1 MNTSDIKE
9 VVLRVN
15 GTDAL
20 KKIEELNKRLKTAR
34 ENKEQLEAAHSKG
47 ETWSDKEKKSLAR
60 YTKEIEAAERQLK
73 NMHAR
78 SEEVRRT
85 LNNLGGA
92 NLKDLGRT
100 LKSMQAALNSG
111 KVARGSKEWDTLTA
125 AIRRTK
131 EEIAKVRDEQKA
143 ATSMTSRIQKLSNDW
158 MGFVT
163 TMQGTIAAL
172 TGVKAVLNTAVQD
185 YAAMEEEMA
194 GVRKYTGLADEEV
207 KALNEDFK
215 KMDTRTARERLNQLA
230 GDAGRLG
237 ITARQEILDF
247 VEAADMINVALGE
260 DLGEDAVKN
269 IGKLADVFG
278 DKQRMG
284 LKQSMLSTA
293 SAINELAQSSSASEP
308 YILDFTARLAATG
321 RTAGLTQAQI
331 MGLASGFDQSKM
343 DCEKAA
349 TALTKVFTKLMQ
361 DPAKAA
367 RVAGLEVKAFTELV
381 RTDANA
387 ALLQFARGL
396 SKYDRIG
403 MTQALADLKVTGA
416 GVSDALKLLA
426 SDTDRFREAQELAA
440 RAFREGTSVQKE
452 FAVQNNTVQAG
463 LDKAR
468 KRFHEV
474 SVELGERLMPV
485 ASGMLSVTGTFMRA
499 LNVIIGYM
507 ATHKAMLTQATVVL
521 AAYAAGV
528 ALSSVRWREYLSTKL
543 LAMAAEKAHM
553 VLVRAQIALSAL
565 WSAAT
570 ALLRGNLVR
579 ATAAFRMFCAAM
591 SANPLGAL
599 LTMLALVGVAV
610 YNLCTRTKKLTAEQ
624 QRLKDTAADLADVEK
639 RVADSTAAQI
649 ADIRMLDAVMRDNNR
664 SMDDR
669 RRAAERLNSIIP
681 GYNAQI
687 DASTGKIRA
696 NTAALNDHIAALK
709 KEAMAKALGE
719 KLADLAGQELVNTE
733 SLRRRQTA
741 VRRRQDKISVLKAEA
756 PAGLI
761 DYMMD
766 GGRWQGEETAKRFK
780 LDGFTGKNGWS
791 KWWFKFRQ
799 LSKSLAEA
807 EGWADEQEKVVAKL
821 QDRSRKLIDTAK
833 GMGVDVAA
841 GVQSGGTGTGSGGG
855 ATGGSSYGGTGEV
868 KESERKA
875 AARLK
880 EKEVE
885 ARLRREEAELAA
897 RFAAG
902 QIETW
907 EDYRTRLYETDKK
920 AIEDKKRLWQKGDSE
935 LLDLDKELA
944 ELERKHRQDGAAWSL
959 RQEDID
965 FEQRQRAA
973 KQRYYRE
980 NLAEEEH
987 QAELDRL
994 TLDHLRVRRDFL
1006 RDPANRAKPEDVRA
1020 ADEAYEA
1027 EEARQAHDRELRR
1040 LEAIR
1045 KLKEQYMR
1053 KSAQERMDYELAVL
1067 DRLYPEELRKT
1078 EEYLRMRQAI
1088 EEKYRGADGKGGEL
1102 GEERKAG
1109 AQAALKLAGYDD
1121 GRWQQRK
1128 GGGSAGGE
1136 WGGAFVSVVDSVSEI
1151 RRAEETYR
1159 RLRELREQ
1167 DKISVADYNAAC
1179 AELDK
1184 GRYDRLQAVAQAA
1197 YASVSAVMSSA
1208 SQLMQANAS
1217 LEEAKVTAR
1226 YDREIEAAGS
1236 STKKGKQLEE
1246 QKQKE
1251 LAAIKTRYN
1260 KRAMAVEL
1268 AQAVAQTALNAIMA
1282 YGAMAKIPVVGP
1294 ALGIAA
1300 AAAATAAGML
1310 QIATIKKQHEAEA
1323 AGYYG
1328 GGFTGGTRWRRE
1340 AGVVHEGEFVAN
1352 HLAVRNPNVLPV
1364 LRLIDHAQRTN
1375 TVASL
1380 TADDVSRAIGSP
1392 SPDPV
1397 RGGGDA
1403 AAAPLPQAA
1412 PAGTAIE
1419 GALTRLSDRLDEG
1432 IAAYVVIDG
1441 PDGLHRQYTR
1451 YQRMLAR
1458 K

>member
-15 GTDAL
+15 GTDAM

-78 SEEVRRT
+78 GEEVRRT

-92 NLKDLGRT
+92 NLKDLSRT

-143 ATSMTSRIQKLSNDW
+143 AASMSERFASWGNKWVGI
-158 MGFVT
+158 T
-163 TMQGTIAAL
+163 TTISTAVASL

-278 DKQRMG
+278 DKQKVG
-284 LKQSMLSTA
+284 LKPAMLSTA

-381 RTDANA
+381 GTDANA
-387 ALLQFARGL
+387 ALLQFAQGL

-468 KRFHEV
+468 KSFHDV

-485 ASGMLSVTGTFMRA
+485 ASGMLSVTGTFMRVLLTLINYVMEHKRTIAYVTTA
-499 LNVIIGYM
+499 LILYTAVVNASTAADKVKVFWNEKVLASLKRLYAVLLAHPWAMVIAVLAAFIGHM
-507 ATHKAMLTQATVVL
+507 QDAAAASARLADGQDRLNKLRTASASAIKAEEGEMQQLLAIARDENRSKADRETAIRKLNEISPEYLGNLSLETINTDEATQATLRYVKALRLKKQIEMATEDIHDLQQKQANANVDAYDNGNILDKAGNGLRLVWSDFTRYLSSKGLYLGGFHSDFRAEFEKWGQDL
-521 AAYAAGV
+521 AASY
-528 ALSSVRWREYLSTKL
+528 
-543 LAMAAEKAHM
+543 
-553 VLVRAQIALSAL
+553 Q
-565 WSAAT
+565 
-570 ALLRGNLVR
+570 
-579 ATAAFRMFCAAM
+579 
-591 SANPLGAL
+591 
-599 LTMLALVGVAV
+599 
-610 YNLCTRTKKLTAEQ
+610 
-624 QRLKDTAADLADVEK
+624 
-639 RVADSTAAQI
+639 
-649 ADIRMLDAVMRDNNR
+649 
-664 SMDDR
+664 
-669 RRAAERLNSIIP
+669 P
-681 GYNAQI
+681 GI
-687 DASTGKIRA
+687 DQ
-696 NTAALNDHIAALK
+696 LE
-709 KEAMAKALGE
+709 EAIKGWT
-719 KLADLAGQELVNTE
+719 DELVSLETE
-733 SLRRRQTA
+733 
-741 VRRRQDKISVLKAEA
+741 
-756 PAGLI
+756 AGN
-761 DYMMD
+761 
-766 GGRWQGEETAKRFK
+766 A
-780 LDGFTGKNGWS
+780 GKKKPN
-791 KWWFKFRQ
+791 
-799 LSKSLAEA
+799 
-807 EGWADEQEKVVAKL
+807 
-821 QDRSRKLIDTAK
+821 
-833 GMGVDVAA
+833 
-841 GVQSGGTGTGSGGG
+841 

-897 RFAAG
+897 QFAAG
-902 QIETW
+902 QIRTW

-944 ELERKHRQDGAAWSL
+944 ELERKYRQDGAAWSL
-959 RQEDID
+959 RQEDLD

-980 NLAEEEH
+980 NLTEEEH

-994 TLDHLRVRRDFL
+994 TLDHLRIRRDFL

-1045 KLKEQYMR
+1045 KLKEQYMK

-1067 DRLYPEELRKT
+1067 DRLYSEELRRT

-1088 EEKYRGADGKGGEL
+1088 EEKYRGADGRGGEL
-1102 GEERKAG
+1102 AEERKAG
-1109 AQAALKLAGYDD
+1109 AAAALKLAGYDD
-1121 GRWQQRK
+1121 GRWQRK
-1128 GGGSAGGE
+1128 GGGSGGGE

-1151 RRAEETYR
+1151 QRAEETYR

-1184 GRYDRLQAVAQAA
+1184 GRFDRLQAVAQAA
-1197 YASVSAVMSSA
+1197 YAAVSAVMNSA

-1251 LAAIKTRYN
+1251 LAAIKTKYN
-1260 KRAMAVEL
+1260 KKAMAVEL

-1300 AAAATAAGML
+1300 TAAATAAGMM

-1323 AGYYG
+1323 AGYYE

-1340 AGVVHEGEFVAN
+1340 VGVVHEGEFVAN

-1380 TADDVSRAIGSP
+1380 TAADVSRAIGSP
-1392 SPDPV
+1392 RPAPI

-1403 AAAPLPQAA
+1403 AAPLPQAS
-1412 PAGTAIE
+1412 PAGAAIE

-1451 YQRMLAR
+1451 YQHMLAR